1 MVWEVKVERIS
12 GRFFWGGAFERET
25 FFEREVS
32 FWGASERENEGEGE
46 KKDFWRAT
54 REEGGFH

>member
-1 MVWEVKVERIS
+1 MERIS